1 MSINQTLTPMQM
13 ANKLRC
19 LYQSKAINQAAV
31 EAHEA
36 VENNDIQDCLY
47 WRQVFKIL
55 VCKTL

>member
-1 MSINQTLTPMQM
+1 MGLSQTLTPMQM

-19 LYQSKAINQAAV
+19 LYQSKAINQAAA

-47 WRQVFKIL
+47 WRQVMRIL
-55 VCKTL
+55 EYKPL